1 MLGID
6 EEEPRTLAVEQA
18 HFTKGQPM
26 NDEPLRIS
34 PLHRVTLELSVAPPL
49 DHRSAAA
56 EAPLSY
62 SFILGVASGG
72 MSPFEYALLDK
83 APGDVVTLNVGRDN
97 RHAIF
102 EHLDPP
108 LERIWNADQPVQL
121 SVRVAA
127 VAEVEPREIVKAMA
141 AVGGCA
147 CDCGCGC
154 G

>member
-1 MLGID
+1 M
-6 EEEPRTLAVEQA
+6 
-18 HFTKGQPM
+18 
-26 NDEPLRIS
+26 
-34 PLHRVTLELSVAPPL
+34 TLELSVDPPL

-83 APGDVVTLNVGRDN
+83 AAGDVVTLNVSRDN
-97 RHAIF
+97 CREVF

-108 LERIWNADQPVQL
+108 LEGIWNADQPVRL
-121 SVRVAA
+121 SARVAD
-127 VAEVEPREIVKAMA
+127 VAEVEPREIVQAMA

-154 G
+154 S